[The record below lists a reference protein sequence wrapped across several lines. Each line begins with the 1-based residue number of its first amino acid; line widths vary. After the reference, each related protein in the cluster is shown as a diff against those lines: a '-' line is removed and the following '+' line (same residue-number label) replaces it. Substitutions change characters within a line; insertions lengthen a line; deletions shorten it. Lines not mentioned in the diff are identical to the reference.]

1 MHREIVFLLIGLV
14 LLWSPRS
21 LLRLGKPAKKRTKTK
36 VTGGTVKDRMP
47 SDHSLWVEEE
57 FRRGRNWMDFG
68 RAVAGGLA
76 VSLTLPV
83 LLTETVAVPG
93 VSVKN
98 VIFLTEAVVLIT
110 AVLIQMLRFES
121 KLVLFPP
128 VFFILGL
135 AFTVVGP
142 KAALIGFM
150 AIWAINLVLPNPAM
164 FLAVYAVGIAV
175 LGVFFGSGMKPS
187 VVMAVLAMMPPA
199 ISILSRKRLVQF
211 RKKIKIASR

>member
-211 RKKIKIASR
+211 RKKTKIASR

>member
-1 MHREIVFLLIGLV
+1 
-14 LLWSPRS
+14 
-21 LLRLGKPAKKRTKTK
+21 
-36 VTGGTVKDRMP
+36 
-47 SDHSLWVEEE
+47 
-57 FRRGRNWMDFG
+57 
-68 RAVAGGLA
+68 
-76 VSLTLPV
+76 
-83 LLTETVAVPG
+83 
-93 VSVKN
+93 
-98 VIFLTEAVVLIT
+98 
-110 AVLIQMLRFES
+110 
-121 KLVLFPP
+121 LVLFPP
-128 VFFILGL
+128 VFFVLGL

-211 RKKIKIASR
+211 RKKTKIATR